1 MQPNIT
7 RLLFLLIALNSASAV
22 KAQQWLG
29 RTTGNYSGTYGVY
42 NNASSISDSKY
53 RFYFNFWG
61 RGVNFYNNY
70 LNYNAPIKINH
81 WANNNYSLNYKK
93 FDGSVDYQKD
103 WLLEDLNGKD
113 KQFSFN
119 QDIFGPSFMFPVSK
133 YWNMSINT
141 RQRSGM
147 QMFGISE
154 SAARLAF
161 NKIDS
166 GSRASINRG
175 FGVNAQT
182 FQELSFTLGGVLAKN
197 ERNEFNGGLT
207 FKLIR
212 GLGAAYLKGNSLDIN
227 ATGTNSALI
236 SGDMQYAYTDD
247 KSLIAPFNQPYGLFS
262 LNSRGIGAGVDIGLS
277 YTHKARKTKYS
288 TSKYCDYNDKRSD
301 HDFKLALALNDIG
314 GIRFNRMSSQYSYS
328 SNVYT
333 TAAAANNILDPFRYS
348 NTNALDSIGENIF
361 KPMGATKSRGFST
374 ALPTAINLQMDFRM
388 SKNFYTS
395 IFWNQS
401 LKGYNTTG
409 LRSTSMVSVIP
420 RFESRGFEFSMPITL
435 SENYRNFYLGAYT
448 RIGPVFFGSD
458 NLGGLLN
465 VASASQFRGADIYGG
480 ISFGL
485 GYCHSSWYKSNVDPV
500 YMDSTR
506 TDSLR
511 TELRDT
517 VKITQ
522 KDTIIIKDTVVV
534 EKTITNKTLMEK
546 ETELKKKEEELNKRK
561 VLLDAREKEIA
572 KKQNGTFNESEE
584 LRKCKDQGIILVNEN
599 TKLKDKAKTQNDAS
613 IAANKK
619 IADLEKELATCKT
632 GNGTKNTAD
641 VVKLQKKVDSLN
653 VLLAFTRSEFDNCKK
668 NSNTTNADVVKMG
681 KKIDSLNILLA
692 YTRTEYDNC
701 KKNSTM
707 SSAEIVKKAEN
718 DRRKAENDAR
728 LANKRADSL
737 AIVLASRTADLDF
750 CKKNSTLNNAE
761 IVKKAE
767 NDRAKAE
774 NDARIAK
781 KQADSLKVVLAKRDA
796 DLDNCRKNS
805 VQTDAGV
812 VKKLEADKAKAEND
826 ARIAK
831 KQTDSLALLL
841 VQKTAEY
848 DNCKKNSTLSNAE
861 VVKKLESEKA
871 KAENDAKIAK
881 KQSDSLAIILAQKTA
896 ELDNCK
902 KNSTQN
908 NAEVEKLKKCEDNN
922 ALLKAEMA
930 EMTKTISRLNGKN
943 YNLGIQVDS
952 LVNELKNCCKNC
964 GTGSNN
970 DAELLKKC
978 QSSNAELNAE
988 ISQLKS
994 TINAKDKS
1002 IDSLKL
1008 VVNNQN
1014 KKQVE
1019 LTASITKLEADIS
1032 DLKNKGSNCDDLQ
1045 KQLDAKT
1052 AEANKLKSDNTTL
1065 QNQINT
1071 VTAQL
1076 NEYKTEYQFMVK
1088 QNNKCAMQLDSCKR
1102 GLYNNDTHNGGS
1114 GGGPMA
1120 PDMNQ
1125 GSNDNDDE
1133 VYSSSDVNAVETE
1146 ETEETVPV
1154 RTRKSGQGLNIGA
1167 KIIGAILEEAINNS
1181 NSNNNSNNNTYERG
1195 NSGST
1200 TEHERTGN
1208 NGGTVVKNNS
1218 GSGNN
1223 NTSKSSTVFTSGNSG
1238 NSSTAGGA
1246 KTSSSTV
1253 NTKPAADP
1261 NAAGGNAGSN
1271 ANRGGL
1277 GSGNNT
1283 GATVNRR

>member
-1 MQPNIT
+1 MQPKIT
-7 RLLFLLIALNSASAV
+7 KLLFLLFALTSLPTAR
-22 KAQQWLG
+22 AQQWLG

-61 RGVNFYNNY
+61 RGLNFYNNY
-70 LNYNAPIKINH
+70 LTYNAPIKINH
-81 WANNNYSLNYKK
+81 WANNNYSWNYKK
-93 FDGSVDYQKD
+93 FDGTVDYQKD

-154 SAARLAF
+154 SAAQLAF

-166 GSRASINRG
+166 GSRATINKG
-175 FGVNAQT
+175 FGINAQT

-207 FKLIR
+207 FKFIR
-212 GLGAAYLKGNSLDIN
+212 GLGAAYLKGNSMDIN
-227 ATGTNSALI
+227 ATGTNSALV
-236 SGDMQYAYTDD
+236 SGDMQFAYTDD
-247 KSLIAPFNQPYGLFS
+247 KSLVDPFNQPYGLFA
-262 LNSRGIGAGVDIGLS
+262 LNSRGIGAGIDVGLS
-277 YTHKARKTKYS
+277 YTHKSRKTKYT

-301 HDFKLALALNDIG
+301 HDFKLALALNDVG
-314 GIRFNRMSSQYSYS
+314 GIRFNRMSNKYTYS
-328 SNVYT
+328 SNIYT
-333 TAAAANNILDPFRYS
+333 TAAASNNILDPFHYS
-348 NTNALDSIGENIF
+348 NVNAFDSIGENIF
-361 KPMGATKSRGFST
+361 QPMGATKSRGFST

-401 LKGYNTTG
+401 LKGYNSTG
-409 LRSTSMVSVIP
+409 LRSTSMLSVIP
-420 RFESRGFEFSMPITL
+420 RFESRGFEFSMPVTL
-435 SENYRNFYLGAYT
+435 SENYRNFYIGAYT

-485 GYCHSSWYKSNVDPV
+485 GYCHSSWYHSNVDPV
-500 YMDSTR
+500 YMDSTNH
-506 TDSLR
+506 DSLR

-522 KDTIIIKDTVVV
+522 KDTIIIKDTVIV
-534 EKTITNKTLMEK
+534 EKTINNKTLIEK

-584 LRKCKDQGIILVNEN
+584 LKKCKDQGIILVNEN
-599 TKLKDKAKTQNDAS
+599 TTLKDKAKTQTDAT

-619 IADLEKELATCKT
+619 IADLEKELANCKT
-632 GNGTKNTAD
+632 GNGTKNNAD
-641 VVKLQKKVDSLN
+641 VVKLQKKADSLN
-653 VLLAFTRSEFDNCKK
+653 VLLAYTRTEFENCKK
-668 NSNTTNADVVKMG
+668 NSNTTNADVVRMG

-692 YTRTEYDNC
+692 YTRTEYENC

-707 SSAEIVKKAEN
+707 SNAEIVKKAEN

-728 LANKRADSL
+728 IANKRADSL
-737 AIVLASRTADLDF
+737 AIILTSRTADLEL

-774 NDARIAK
+774 NEARIAK
-781 KQADSLKVVLAKRDA
+781 KQSDSLRVVLAKRDA
-796 DLDNCRKNS
+796 DLENCRKNTI
-805 VQTDAGV
+805 QTDAGV

-826 ARIAK
+826 AKIAK
-831 KQTDSLALLL
+831 KQADSLTILL
-841 VQKTAEY
+841 VQKTSEY
-848 DNCKKNSTLSNAE
+848 ENCKKNSTMSNAE
-861 VVKKLESEKA
+861 VVKKLETEKA
-871 KAENDAKIAK
+871 KAENDAKVAK
-881 KQSDSLAIILAQKTA
+881 KQSDSLAIILVQKNT
-896 ELDNCK
+896 ELENCK

-908 NAEVEKLKKCEDNN
+908 NADIEKMKKCEDNN

-943 YNLGIQVDS
+943 YTLSNQVDS

-964 GTGSNN
+964 NTGNN
-970 DAELLKKC
+970 TDAEALKKC
-978 QSSNAELNAE
+978 QSNNAELNAE
-988 ISQLKS
+988 ISKLKS
-994 TINAKDKS
+994 AINAKDNS
-1002 IDSLKL
+1002 LDSMKT
-1008 VVNNQN
+1008 VVTDLN
-1014 KKQVE
+1014 KKQLE
-1019 LTASITKLEADIS
+1019 LNATISKLNTDIS
-1032 DLKNKGSNCDDLQ
+1032 DLKNKSSDCSELQ

-1052 AEANKLKSDNTTL
+1052 AEVTKLKSDNATL

-1071 VTAQL
+1071 ITAQL

-1088 QNNKCAMQLDSCKR
+1088 QNNKCSMKLDSCMR
-1102 GLYNNDTHNGGS
+1102 GLYNNETHGGT
-1114 GGGPMA
+1114 GGPMM

-1125 GSNDNDDE
+1125 GSIDSNDE
-1133 VYSSSDVNAVETE
+1133 VYSSSDVNVIETDETE
-1146 ETEETVPV
+1146 IKTK
-1154 RTRKSGQGLNIGA
+1154 KSGQGLNIGA
-1167 KIIGAILEEAINNS
+1167 QIIGAILEEALTNGRSETGNSNRNTTTSSDNNEGSRNSGSTVSTSTNNRSGNVFSSGNSGGSSTAGNAGTSSTTVSRPGADPKAAGNNS
-1181 NSNNNSNNNTYERG
+1181 NSSA
-1195 NSGST
+1195 SGV
-1200 TEHERTGN
+1200 GL
-1208 NGGTVVKNNS
+1208 
-1218 GSGNN
+1218 
-1223 NTSKSSTVFTSGNSG
+1223 
-1238 NSSTAGGA
+1238 
-1246 KTSSSTV
+1246 
-1253 NTKPAADP
+1253 
-1261 NAAGGNAGSN
+1261 GGNGS
-1271 ANRGGL
+1271 
-1277 GSGNNT
+1277 NT